1 MCFHSH
7 FFLCWLLLLLT
18 LTAPL
23 NGFECMDTSPPS
35 PTTEVNSCLHSWHK
49 LIKYNNPDKKEQ
61 IWESFVSGD
70 LFWPFFPPC
79 ADGQKR
85 KKSLRRKLDSLAKE
99 KSKDKGTPTSFNTH
113 SDILP
118 FPSASL
124 CLQLLSRLS
133 PSPSLPPPNQWDIGV
148 QSVVSTPRA
157 GEQGG
162 YKNSFCLLDFYSLY
176 LALVER
182 LLVRGLALRISH
194 CAALSKPCIFGRKSK
209 KHNLRQ

>member
-1 MCFHSH
+1 
-7 FFLCWLLLLLT
+7 
-18 LTAPL
+18 
-23 NGFECMDTSPPS
+23 MDTSPPS

-118 FPSASL
+118 FHRLFSL
-124 CLQLLSRLS
+124 CISL
-133 PSPSLPPPNQWDIGV
+133 PSVVVTTVSIPPSLPPPNQWDIEV

-162 YKNSFCLLDFYSLY
+162 YKNSFCLLGFNSLY

-209 KHNLRQ
+209 KLSLRR